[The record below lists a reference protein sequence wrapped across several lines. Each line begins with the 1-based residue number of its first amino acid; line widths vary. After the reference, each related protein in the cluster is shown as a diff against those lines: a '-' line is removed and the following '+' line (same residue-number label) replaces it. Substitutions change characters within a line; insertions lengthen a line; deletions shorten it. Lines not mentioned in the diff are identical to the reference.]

1 MDPETLQANVRE
13 AIGRELSTA
22 EATRIGTA
30 AERMLS
36 ASTAILKAHPGG
48 VPSEAFDAVL
58 RELASPANRAN
69 KNE

>member
-13 AIGRELSTA
+13 AIGRDLSTA
-22 EATRIGTA
+22 ETTRISAA

-48 VPSEAFDAVL
+48 GACEDFDAVL
-58 RELASPANRAN
+58 RELASPANQAN
-69 KNE
+69 KK